1 MSFTELQALVT
12 DIRIAERSKK
22 IEAELDGT
30 QQLQSFQSF
39 LKLARLLANVPFGD
53 SAGTGGTNTRQPRRL
68 SGSIKKKV
76 GGSRTRCFRDEE
88 IRFMAKKPMS
98 IPCKKDRVILD
109 SRVLKWEELVLQIQG
124 ATSRTTVVL
133 ETATSSRSS
142 APFTPPTS
150 RITVMQRASRRKIAG
165 DELVKMRKEIPLEK
179 NLVYVG
185 RVPSCEG
192 YPSAWAKSYK
202 RGTHVSRD
210 GVVKLCQQHVMDSE
224 ITKGTRKLEGKTPL
238 SHCSTDEG

>member
-1 MSFTELQALVT
+1 MLSRQRNQIHGREASVKTLQKRPAV
-12 DIRIAERSKK
+12 A
-22 IEAELDGT
+22 
-30 QQLQSFQSF
+30 
-39 LKLARLLANVPFGD
+39 VW
-53 SAGTGGTNTRQPRRL
+53 
-68 SGSIKKKV
+68 
-76 GGSRTRCFRDEE
+76 
-88 IRFMAKKPMS
+88 
-98 IPCKKDRVILD
+98 VILD

-124 ATSRTTVVL
+124 ATSRTTVVP
-133 ETATSSRSS
+133 ETATSSGSS

-150 RITVMQRASRRKIAG
+150 RITVMQRASRRKIAR

-210 GVVKLCQQHVMDSE
+210 GVTALCQQHVMDSE
-224 ITKGTRKLEGKTPL
+224 ITKGIRKLEGKHNRATARRTRLATATLGLFGCGNRRVLKHFDLMKLWANLLVDAVDWTTKGAVTPVKNNGQCGSCLAFWVFRFPLNVPSPL
-238 SHCSTDEG
+238 SLATNRR